1 MLKRIIEKK
10 NREAYNSD
18 FISGDF
24 NQQIGD
30 LFSSN
35 NFSSLKP
42 MLGETDAGYSD
53 ENPVLT
59 TALFS
64 ENPVDSNLP
73 FLGIEDIQ
81 FI

>member
-1 MLKRIIEKK
+1 LLKRITEKK
-10 NREAYNSD
+10 NREAYDSD

-42 MLGETDAGYSD
+42 MLGETDAGYD
-53 ENPVLT
+53 EETPVPT

-64 ENPVDSNLP
+64 KDPVNSDLP